1 MTANNNLVLTE
12 FSSLKR
18 LAESQTTFSNGG
30 LYQQL
35 AWKLVSDT
43 YVKHD
48 LRDLGER
55 LVVLAEHAHA
65 FRQMDALEDVS
76 QVLMNSPVPRVYKA
90 VGQYYQALCIHRFG
104 RGNLERAAH
113 LIETVAEDAPPRY
126 RVRAMQSLGS
136 NSIRKGDYAIALAL
150 FREAARF
157 AHCNRLYDAYAT
169 LGTQKMVAV
178 INSEDGNHGGALVLL
193 ENLLPLARTVSRSH
207 PHVYYDYM
215 NSLAVE
221 LCEVG
226 RLEEAA
232 NFSQIVLTSPF
243 ALAYP
248 EWRETSNDI
257 AARGRRTSRA
267 TIAFSQRV
275 NEPGNKTDNA
285 TTTAEAGRADREAIT
300 ATGNLVS
307 LPLARR
313 DSQAPALPGKPQPL
327 ARVIE
332 FPLKKA
338 TSDRQDE
345 DELGLSEKGRIVA
358 DELYEMFM
366 ATLQHRPV
374 DSELVHELYEVFVKK
389 WKKV

>member
-18 LAESQTTFSNGG
+18 LAESQTTLSNGG

-35 AWKLVSDT
+35 AWKIASGISG
-43 YVKHD
+43 KHA
-48 LRDLGER
+48 LHELGKR

-65 FRQMDALEDVS
+65 FRQMDALENIS

-90 VGQYYQALCIHRFG
+90 VGQYYQAVCIHRFG
-104 RGNLERAAH
+104 RGNLDRAAH
-113 LIETVAEDAPPRY
+113 LIEAVAEDAMPGY

-136 NSIRKGDYAIALAL
+136 NLIRQGDYRNALSL
-150 FREAARF
+150 YREAARF
-157 AHCNRLYDAYAT
+157 AYCNRLYDAYAT

-178 INSEDGNHGGALVLL
+178 LSSSDGDHDGALVLL
-193 ENLLPLARTVSRSH
+193 EQLLPLARTVRRSH

-232 NFSQIVLTSPF
+232 GISRIVLSSPF
-243 ALAYP
+243 APAYA
-248 EWRETSNDI
+248 EWHETSNDI
-257 AARGRRTSRA
+257 ASKGRRLSRA

-275 NEPGNKTDNA
+275 TESGNKSHKTA
-285 TTTAEAGRADREAIT
+285 AAEAARPAAEA
-300 ATGNLVS
+300 AGNLIT
-307 LPLARR
+307 LPVGRR
-313 DSQAPALPGKPQPL
+313 DFRAPAPSRKSQAL

-332 FPLKKA
+332 FPSRA
-338 TSDRQDE
+338 AASIRQQE

-374 DSELVHELYEVFVKK
+374 DSELVHELYKVFVKK
-389 WKKV
+389 WKNT